1 MNISKDLFLSILA
14 MDAYNRGY
22 GSGLNIQG
30 STIGSAITTT
40 DSEREFWDPNAPPDA
55 LTKGRSA
62 GLYAISYA
70 ITGTGTD
77 LDGKT
82 VISYRGTDD
91 SFVLAGASDF
101 WRG

>member
-1 MNISKDLFLSILA
+1 

-22 GSGLNIQG
+22 NRGIVSAALSG
-30 STIGSAITTT
+30 TAIGKATVGRGT
-40 DSEREFWDPNAPPDA
+40 NAATEHDA
-55 LTKGRSA
+55 VAASFFA
-62 GLYAISYA
+62 QSYNWN
-70 ITGTGTD
+70 
-77 LDGKT
+77 GKT